1 MSTIFRASHPNEPM
15 VPIGRVEVTEGFQIT
30 NRGFQNAS
38 WWQTLDCQPQTV
50 TLFSNGYNVVYTV
63 KGTVVDAN
71 FASTYGGMPIGG
83 YDKSR
88 DIGGE
93 ATYTFT
99 YYAYMFAEQRMK
111 GELPSDRL
119 FHMFHEYGVG
129 CAPYQH
135 DPSKTGYF
143 MVMPNIGH
151 PLQLERTNGS
161 GFDAEHT
168 YAVIFRDKLQAD
180 VTVKR
185 SEGFN
190 GDTRQV
196 AIKRATEA
204 LVASNLI

>member
-99 YYAYMFAEQRMK
+99 YYAYMF
-111 GELPSDRL
+111 D
-119 FHMFHEYGVG
+119 EYGVG

>member
-1 MSTIFRASHPNEPM
+1 MSIFRASHPNEPM
-15 VPIGRVEVTEGFQIT
+15 LPIGRVEVVEPFQT
-30 NRGFQNAS
+30 TDRGFQTAS
-38 WWQTLDCQPQTV
+38 WYQTLDVPVQTV
-50 TLFSNGYNVVYTV
+50 TLYSNGYSVTYTV
-63 KGTVVDAN
+63 TGTVTDAY
-71 FASTYGGMPIGG
+71 FGSSFGGMPLGT
-83 YDKSR
+83 YDKSK
-88 DIGGE
+88 DVGKE
-93 ATYTFT
+93 ATVSFT

-129 CAPYQH
+129 CAPYRH

-143 MVMPNIGH
+143 LAMPNIGH
-151 PLQLERTNGS
+151 PLQIERTNPS
-161 GFDAEHT
+161 GFDDMHT

-185 SEGFN
+185 SDGFN

-204 LVASNLI
+204 LVAANLI